1 MTGLKGKG
9 SEINSEG
16 RRKGV
21 RQRKKRKRISE
32 DRATCSQTVEIKGRR
47 NSCSLTSDFCLT
59 QMLVALT
66 RFAIIT
72 SPRSI
77 FFYIAANLFFV
88 YMASV
93 LFPGRISLLERE
105 KLIYD
110 INKSALKDH
119 ANDMDLNAVNCLT
132 LL

>member
-32 DRATCSQTVEIKGRR
+32 DGATCSQTVEIKGRR

-77 FFYIAANLFFV
+77 FFILLLICSSFIWRVSFFRAV
-88 YMASV
+88 YHCWS
-93 LFPGRISLLERE
+93 G
-105 KLIYD
+105 K
-110 INKSALKDH
+110 N
-119 ANDMDLNAVNCLT
+119 
-132 LL
+132 